1 MPRLKFKSLSISRSR
16 CFVYA
21 VLACFLGQAAAKA
34 ANGDLGQATTLA
46 RLTALRDAFGARI
59 KADGFTC
66 PIAPPV
72 IVIDNVSILWRL
84 RRDDQRP
91 PHGELGR
98 NSPRKQHGF
107 VSFSSLGLKR
117 TQIAL
122 MPRSKK
128 PSTAGFSCMSWV
140 TGGRPAGMRML
151 HMANYQIEYGANRI
165 ALAYWREA
173 DPDFADRMLSVF
185 HSFVAH
191 VASPVPAGL
200 ATEPY
205 FNTPLRAARALRRR
219 IGGISRAHESLQAS
233 QEEPAPRFA
242 KALAETRP

>member
-72 IVIDNVSILWRL
+72 IVIDNVPSFGDYDETTNVLHTANWAEL
-84 RRDDQRP
+84 TAEQ
-91 PHGELGR
+91 HGLFLQLAGPEADADSAHAAFEEAVHRWVFVHELGHWWQACR
-98 NSPRKQHGF
+98 HANASHG
-107 VSFSSLGLKR
+107 
-117 TQIAL
+117 
-122 MPRSKK
+122 
-128 PSTAGFSCMSWV
+128 
-140 TGGRPAGMRML
+140 
-151 HMANYQIEYGANRI
+151 NYQIEYGANRI

-205 FNTPLRAARALRRR
+205 FNTHYEQLGPTPAYRWYQSHMIVA
-219 IGGISRAHESLQAS
+219 AS